1 VQKSVNYLNSG
12 YYVLKRRKM
21 ETININLLKQIAE
34 DLKFV
39 KKELVIIKDE
49 IKDIGLEVTPQ
60 NPDTLNKIEKG
71 RFFSRKE
78 FEKELAN

>member
-49 IKDIGLEVTPQ
+49 IKDIGLEVRPEYLEK
-60 NPDTLNKIEKG
+60 LNKIEKG
-71 RFFSRKE
+71 RFLSRKE